1 MGAGSIAGIHT
12 GSRDQAS
19 TQAGMTSG
27 FTIDFAHF
35 SSLHCDL
42 GLWEGCCFS
51 EAEEVPRPRVLKPL
65 PLKRALEALLT

>member
-19 TQAGMTSG
+19 SQARMTSG

-35 SSLHCDL
+35 
-42 GLWEGCCFS
+42 
-51 EAEEVPRPRVLKPL
+51 
-65 PLKRALEALLT
+65 

>member
-19 TQAGMTSG
+19 TQARMTSG

-35 SSLHCDL
+35 SKFVLNHKRPQSKKSSERRTKLKISYSLI
-42 GLWEGCCFS
+42 
-51 EAEEVPRPRVLKPL
+51 
-65 PLKRALEALLT
+65 

>member
-35 SSLHCDL
+35 
-42 GLWEGCCFS
+42 
-51 EAEEVPRPRVLKPL
+51 
-65 PLKRALEALLT
+65 

>member
-19 TQAGMTSG
+19 SQARMTSG

-35 SSLHCDL
+35 YSLHCGMEYSIIINRIL
-42 GLWEGCCFS
+42 ITEPKTCGVYVYVSAQVHFCKL
-51 EAEEVPRPRVLKPL
+51 
-65 PLKRALEALLT
+65 